1 MPRGTWPCTEG
12 KRQDCRRTVGK
23 IEKIRNFPGNREII
37 LSEFSPRLKGI
48 IMFEVGNQSA
58 GYDEKL

>member
-23 IEKIRNFPGNREII
+23 NEKIRDFQGNREKEII
-37 LSEFSPRLKGI
+37 LSEFSSQLKGI
-48 IMFEVGNQSA
+48 IMSEVDNQSA
-58 GYDEKL
+58 GHVM